1 LEEVREIKLPADRKL
16 LKSFLMVDPIEFLP
30 LISQLREKRFPRAY
44 AGISDNSIGTLVT
57 IEENGYG
64 IRIWPGDERFV
75 EPILE
80 KWGPLRGHLSVG
92 VKHLHRVLN
101 VYRPIR
107 SFDEVLIM
115 SVYKEHFA
123 FKPKHKAERLSSEDL
138 PKPWTK
144 DFRGI
149 AYGIRVNGKIVSC
162 GTVSHMVEGIGSHSA
177 AIGTDPEYQNKG
189 YATST
194 LSYAVRDALN
204 LVPIVTYPVEYNII
218 PAVRVL
224 EKLGFRFHS
233 AFLYTEV
240 EKRKSIE
247 S

>member
-1 LEEVREIKLPADRKL
+1 LEEVREVKLPEDLEL
-16 LKSFLMVDPIEFLP
+16 LESFLVVDPIEFLP
-30 LISQLREKRFPRAY
+30 LTSQSREKRFPRAY
-44 AGISDNSIGTLVT
+44 AGISDSSIKTLVT
-57 IEENGYG
+57 IEENGHG
-64 IRIWPGDERFV
+64 IRIWPGDGRFV

-80 KWGPLRGHLSVG
+80 NWGPLRGHLSVG
-92 VKHLHRVLN
+92 VKHLDRVLN

-115 SVYKEHFA
+115 FVDKEHFV
-123 FKPKHKAERLSSEDL
+123 FKPRHKAERLSSEDL

-144 DFRGI
+144 DFKGI

-162 GTVSHMVEGIGSHSA
+162 GTVGGIIEGIGSYSA
-177 AIGTDPEYQNKG
+177 AIGTDPEHQNKG

-224 EKLGFRFHS
+224 EKLGFRLYS
-233 AFLYTEV
+233 AFLYTEM
-240 EKRKSIE
+240 EKREIKE
-247 S
+247 